1 MAQFPWTPSIPMM
14 SQTGALISLAPSQS
28 NPIPSPP
35 MEYMVPHLP
44 TPILTNTTTPV
55 ENNRD
60 LDGPNRVRTTTP
72 RRTRRHYEAENSDE
86 DYYPP
91 LQTRARA
98 RTVDRAIRASA
109 VPYDEHS
116 KVKIFLSKYAPLM
129 KWQRYPDA
137 RPVGQPKYE
146 TEHYHHYNREYHI
159 NELETLISRYFIEI
173 KDSLTLALECES
185 KAAFHHFNV
194 GMKLVILQERL
205 ENDVP
210 TLTRALREGLGMSLR
225 YFRLLL

>member
-1 MAQFPWTPSIPMM
+1 
-14 SQTGALISLAPSQS
+14 
-28 NPIPSPP
+28 
-35 MEYMVPHLP
+35 
-44 TPILTNTTTPV
+44 
-55 ENNRD
+55 
-60 LDGPNRVRTTTP
+60 
-72 RRTRRHYEAENSDE
+72 
-86 DYYPP
+86 
-91 LQTRARA
+91 
-98 RTVDRAIRASA
+98 
-109 VPYDEHS
+109 
-116 KVKIFLSKYAPLM
+116 M